1 FARSLGGGRR
11 TSLYSFDVVPGLAK
25 LRAQG
30 HTLAAFSNG
39 PEDAVRALLINSGI
53 MAQLQDAAKIFDPWC
68 IEPDLV
74 VKNLIE

>member
-1 FARSLGGGRR
+1 M
-11 TSLYSFDVVPGLAK
+11 
-25 LRAQG
+25 
-30 HTLAAFSNG
+30 
-39 PEDAVRALLINSGI
+39 RALLINSGI